1 MASITSSWS
10 YLRNMFDNVTK
21 NNYKR
26 MVSMARDLHDKLL
39 RQNANADILVLYN
52 LMLAEFML
60 FNKSFVAVSNNWAL
74 YQSNTLTVENWF
86 KELTRKTKR
95 WEAWVLTEFD
105 DDSSEYL
112 SLMPNGRAD
121 FNKGPYE
128 MRLKSVATL
137 ETALGAYPT
146 LNTVLLDVQQFRTD
160 IEAARTTQQGFEQN
174 DKQLRQDLEHAR
186 LDLAVAMHR
195 VFGGLIQLYAHD
207 TAHIETFFDMRYLQS
222 TSTKRDK
229 KAAVRTVSANSRSKV
244 LERVFVDNDIL
255 QLSNVG
261 NVSLGFF
268 VTNDENAATPNDIT
282 LLDAQE
288 SQSYTLSDLSDG
300 TTNPHF
306 LMVVNMNDEIGRYQA
321 VLIEE
326 NA

>member
-1 MASITSSWS
+1 M
-10 YLRNMFDNVTK
+10 
-21 NNYKR
+21 
-26 MVSMARDLHDKLL
+26 
-39 RQNANADILVLYN
+39 
-52 LMLAEFML
+52 
-60 FNKSFVAVSNNWAL
+60 
-74 YQSNTLTVENWF
+74 F
-86 KELTRKTKR
+86 KELTRKAKR
-95 WEAWVLTEFD
+95 WEAWILTEFD
-105 DDSSEYL
+105 DDSPEYL

-137 ETALGAYPT
+137 ETALGAYPK

-174 DKQLRQDLEHAR
+174 DKQLRQELEHAR

-207 TAHIETFFDMRYLQS
+207 TAHIETFFDMRYLQF
-222 TSTKRDK
+222 TAAKRDP
-229 KAAVRTVSANSRSKV
+229 KAPVRTVSANSRSKV
-244 LERVFVDNDIL
+244 IERDFTNDVTL
-255 QLSNVG
+255 QISNVG
-261 NVSLGFF
+261 NNSLGFF
-268 VTNDENAATPNDIT
+268 ITNDENAATPNDIT

-300 TTNPHF
+300 TANPRF

-326 NA
+326 SK

>member
-1 MASITSSWS
+1 MASITSSWP

-39 RQNANADILVLYN
+39 RQNADEAILVLYN
-52 LMLAEFML
+52 LMLAAFL
-60 FNKSFVAVSNNWAL
+60 AFNKSFVAVSNNWAL
-74 YQSNTLTVENWF
+74 YQSNTLTVENLF
-86 KELTRKTKR
+86 KELARKAKR

-112 SLMPNGRAD
+112 SLMPNGRTI

-146 LNTVLLDVQQFRTD
+146 LNTVLLDVQQFRLD
-160 IEAARTTQQGFEQN
+160 IESARTTQQGFEQN

-186 LDLAVAMHR
+186 IDLAVAMHR

-222 TSTKRDK
+222 TTAKRDR

-244 LERVFVDNDIL
+244 LEQDFTNDVTL
-255 QLSNVG
+255 QISNVG
-261 NVSLGFF
+261 NNSLGFF
-268 VTNDENAATPNDIT
+268 ITNDENAATPNDIT
-282 LLDAQE
+282 LLNPQE

-300 TTNPHF
+300 TTNPRF
-306 LMVVNMNDEIGRYQA
+306 LMVVNMNEEIGRYQA
-321 VLIEE
+321 VLIEGNE
-326 NA
+326 

>member
-1 MASITSSWS
+1 MASITSSWP

-39 RQNANADILVLYN
+39 RQNADTDILVLYN
-52 LMLAEFML
+52 LMLAEFTL
-60 FNKSFVAVSNNWAL
+60 FNKSFMAVSNNWAL

-86 KELTRKTKR
+86 KELTRKAKR

-105 DDSSEYL
+105 DDSPEYL
-112 SLMPNGRAD
+112 SLLPNKRAA
-121 FNKGPYE
+121 FNSGPYE
-128 MRLKSVATL
+128 MRLKSAATL

-146 LNTVLLDVQQFRTD
+146 LNTALLDVQQFRLD

-174 DKQLRQDLEHAR
+174 DKQLRQELEHAR

-207 TAHIETFFDMRYLQS
+207 TAHIETFFDMRYLQPN
-222 TSTKRDK
+222 STKHDT
-229 KAAVRTVSANSRSKV
+229 KAPVRTVSANSRSKV
-244 LERVFVDNDIL
+244 IERDFTNDVTL
-255 QLSNVG
+255 QISNVG
-261 NVSLGFF
+261 NNSLGFF
-268 VTNDENAATPNDIT
+268 ITNDENAATPNDIT
-282 LLDAQE
+282 LLNPQE
-288 SQSYTLSDLSDG
+288 NQSYTLSDLSDG
-300 TTNPHF
+300 TTNPRF

-321 VLIEE
+321 VLIEGNE
-326 NA
+326 